1 MFIYNVKVSGSLLFK
16 IFFII
21 ATIVILTIFS
31 ISCYKIFVLAK
42 DNTTVS
48 DRSSNV
54 IEITPNNYTNILKD
68 SHENIDKY
76 VGKYIAIYV
85 VDTKEET
92 IFGGTTLNRKE
103 GNSVKL
109 KIKVKKK
116 KGNIEIISNEGTTSV
131 ILINDTGEIE
141 KTINVKEK
149 SYYLKIKVMNFTG
162 NVEIISE

>member
-1 MFIYNVKVSGSLLFK
+1 MFEIFKFILLF
-16 IFFII
+16 IVGIII
-21 ATIVILTIFS
+21 ASGVFFTSVFNNNN
-31 ISCYKIFVLAK
+31 ISK
-42 DNTTVS
+42 DDTV
-48 DRSSNV
+48 
-54 IEITPNNYTNILKD
+54 NNYNNFLQNIAPNGLTKD
-68 SHENIDKY
+68 SKLKGKREFGIDKY
-76 VGKYIAIYV
+76 VGIYNANYV
-85 VDTKEET
+85 DDTKEET

-141 KTINVKEK
+141 KMVNVKEK
-149 SYYLKIKVMNFTG
+149 SYYLKIKVINFTG

>member
-1 MFIYNVKVSGSLLFK
+1 MFEIFKFILLF
-16 IFFII
+16 IVGIII
-21 ATIVILTIFS
+21 ASGVFFTSVFNNNN
-31 ISCYKIFVLAK
+31 ISK
-42 DNTTVS
+42 DDTV
-48 DRSSNV
+48 
-54 IEITPNNYTNILKD
+54 NNYNNFLQDIAPNGLTKD
-68 SHENIDKY
+68 SKLKGKREFGIDKY
-76 VGKYIAIYV
+76 VGIYNANYV
-85 VDTKEET
+85 DDTKEET

>member
-1 MFIYNVKVSGSLLFK
+1 MFEIFKFILLF
-16 IFFII
+16 IVGIII
-21 ATIVILTIFS
+21 ASGVFFTSVFNNNN
-31 ISCYKIFVLAK
+31 ISK
-42 DNTTVS
+42 DDTV
-48 DRSSNV
+48 
-54 IEITPNNYTNILKD
+54 NNYNNFLQDIAPNGLTKD
-68 SHENIDKY
+68 SKLKGKREFGIDKY
-76 VGKYIAIYV
+76 VGIYNANYV
-85 VDTKEET
+85 DDTKEET

-149 SYYLKIKVMNFTG
+149 SYYLKIKVINFTG

>member
-1 MFIYNVKVSGSLLFK
+1 MFEIFKFILLF
-16 IFFII
+16 IVGIII
-21 ATIVILTIFS
+21 ASGVFFTSVFNNNN
-31 ISCYKIFVLAK
+31 ISK
-42 DNTTVS
+42 DDTV
-48 DRSSNV
+48 
-54 IEITPNNYTNILKD
+54 NNYNNFLQDIAPNGLTKD
-68 SHENIDKY
+68 SKLKGKREFGIDKY
-76 VGKYIAIYV
+76 VGIYNANYV
-85 VDTKEET
+85 DDTKEET

-109 KIKVKKK
+109 KIKVKNK

-141 KTINVKEK
+141 KTVNVKEK

>member
-1 MFIYNVKVSGSLLFK
+1 MFEIFKFILLF
-16 IFFII
+16 IVGIII
-21 ATIVILTIFS
+21 ASGVFFTSVFNNNNISKDDTVNKYNNFLQDIAPNGLT
-31 ISCYKIFVLAK
+31 
-42 DNTTVS
+42 
-48 DRSSNV
+48 
-54 IEITPNNYTNILKD
+54 KD
-68 SHENIDKY
+68 SKLKGKREFGIDKY
-76 VGKYIAIYV
+76 VGIYNANYV
-85 VDTKEET
+85 DDTKEET

-141 KTINVKEK
+141 KTVNVKEK

>member
-1 MFIYNVKVSGSLLFK
+1 MFEIFKFILLF
-16 IFFII
+16 IVGIII
-21 ATIVILTIFS
+21 ASGVFFTSVFNNNN
-31 ISCYKIFVLAK
+31 ISK
-42 DNTTVS
+42 DDTV
-48 DRSSNV
+48 
-54 IEITPNNYTNILKD
+54 NNYNNFLQDIAPNGLTKD
-68 SHENIDKY
+68 SKLKGKREFGIDKY
-76 VGKYIAIYV
+76 VGIYNANYV
-85 VDTKEET
+85 DDTKEET

-141 KTINVKEK
+141 EMVNVKEK
-149 SYYLKIKVMNFTG
+149 SYYLKIKVINFTG

>member
-1 MFIYNVKVSGSLLFK
+1 MFEIFKFILLF
-16 IFFII
+16 IVGIII
-21 ATIVILTIFS
+21 ASGVFFTSVFNNNNISKDDTVNKYNNFLQDIAPNGLT
-31 ISCYKIFVLAK
+31 
-42 DNTTVS
+42 
-48 DRSSNV
+48 
-54 IEITPNNYTNILKD
+54 KD
-68 SHENIDKY
+68 SKLKGKREFGIDKY
-76 VGKYIAIYV
+76 VGIYNANYV
-85 VDTKEET
+85 DDTKEET

-109 KIKVKKK
+109 KIKVKNK

-141 KTINVKEK
+141 KMVNVKEK

>member
-1 MFIYNVKVSGSLLFK
+1 MLGLFK
-16 IFFII
+16 LILLAIVGIII
-21 ATIVILTIFS
+21 ASGVFFTSVFNNNN
-31 ISCYKIFVLAK
+31 ISK
-42 DNTTVS
+42 DDTV
-48 DRSSNV
+48 
-54 IEITPNNYTNILKD
+54 NNYNNFLQDIAPNGLTKD
-68 SHENIDKY
+68 SKLKGKREFGIDKY
-76 VGKYIAIYV
+76 VGIYNANYV
-85 VDTKEET
+85 DDTKEET

-141 KTINVKEK
+141 KMVNVKEK
-149 SYYLKIKVMNFTG
+149 SYYLKIKVINFTG

>member
-1 MFIYNVKVSGSLLFK
+1 MFEIFKFILLF
-16 IFFII
+16 IVGIII
-21 ATIVILTIFS
+21 ASGVFFTSVFNNNNISKDDTVNKYNNFLQDIAPNGLT
-31 ISCYKIFVLAK
+31 
-42 DNTTVS
+42 
-48 DRSSNV
+48 
-54 IEITPNNYTNILKD
+54 KD
-68 SHENIDKY
+68 SKLKGKREFGIDKY
-76 VGKYIAIYV
+76 VGIYNANYV
-85 VDTKEET
+85 DDTKEET

-141 KTINVKEK
+141 KMVNVKEK
-149 SYYLKIKVMNFTG
+149 SYYLKIKVINFTG

>member
-1 MFIYNVKVSGSLLFK
+1 MFEIFKFILLF
-16 IFFII
+16 IVGIII
-21 ATIVILTIFS
+21 ASGVFFTSVFNNNN
-31 ISCYKIFVLAK
+31 ISK
-42 DNTTVS
+42 DDTV
-48 DRSSNV
+48 
-54 IEITPNNYTNILKD
+54 NNYNNFLQDIAPNGLTKD
-68 SHENIDKY
+68 SKLKGKREFGIDKY
-76 VGKYIAIYV
+76 VGIYNANYV
-85 VDTKEET
+85 DDTKEET

-141 KTINVKEK
+141 KMVNVKEK

>member
-1 MFIYNVKVSGSLLFK
+1 MFEIFKFILLF
-16 IFFII
+16 IVGIII
-21 ATIVILTIFS
+21 ASGVFFTSVFNNNN
-31 ISCYKIFVLAK
+31 ISK
-42 DNTTVS
+42 DDTV
-48 DRSSNV
+48 
-54 IEITPNNYTNILKD
+54 NNYNNFLQDIAPNGLTKD
-68 SHENIDKY
+68 SKLKGKREFGIDKY
-76 VGKYIAIYV
+76 VGIYNANYV
-85 VDTKEET
+85 DDTKEET

-141 KTINVKEK
+141 KMVNVKEK

-162 NVEIISE
+162 NIEIISE

>member
-1 MFIYNVKVSGSLLFK
+1 MFEIFKFILLF
-16 IFFII
+16 IVGIII
-21 ATIVILTIFS
+21 ASGVFFTSVFNNNNISKDDTVNKYNNFLQDIAPNGLT
-31 ISCYKIFVLAK
+31 
-42 DNTTVS
+42 
-48 DRSSNV
+48 
-54 IEITPNNYTNILKD
+54 KD
-68 SHENIDKY
+68 SKLKGKREFGIDKY
-76 VGKYIAIYV
+76 VGIYNANYV
-85 VDTKEET
+85 DDTKEET

-109 KIKVKKK
+109 KIKVKNK

-141 KTINVKEK
+141 KTVNVKEK

>member
-1 MFIYNVKVSGSLLFK
+1 MHLTDLQK
-16 IFFII
+16 IVNREFG
-21 ATIVILTIFS
+21 
-31 ISCYKIFVLAK
+31 
-42 DNTTVS
+42 
-48 DRSSNV
+48 
-54 IEITPNNYTNILKD
+54 
-68 SHENIDKY
+68 IDKY
-76 VGKYIAIYV
+76 VGKYIANYV
-85 VDTKEET
+85 DDTKEET

-141 KTINVKEK
+141 KTVNVKEK

>member
-1 MFIYNVKVSGSLLFK
+1 MFEIFKFILLF
-16 IFFII
+16 IVGIII
-21 ATIVILTIFS
+21 ASGVFFTSVFNNNN
-31 ISCYKIFVLAK
+31 ISK
-42 DNTTVS
+42 DDTV
-48 DRSSNV
+48 
-54 IEITPNNYTNILKD
+54 NNYNNFLQDIAPNGLTKD
-68 SHENIDKY
+68 SKLKGKREFGIDKY
-76 VGKYIAIYV
+76 VGVYNANYV
-85 VDTKEET
+85 DDTKEET

-141 KTINVKEK
+141 EMVNVKEK
-149 SYYLKIKVMNFTG
+149 SYYLKIKVINFTG

>member
-1 MFIYNVKVSGSLLFK
+1 MFFTSVFNNNN
-16 IFFII
+16 
-21 ATIVILTIFS
+21 
-31 ISCYKIFVLAK
+31 ISK
-42 DNTTVS
+42 DDTV
-48 DRSSNV
+48 
-54 IEITPNNYTNILKD
+54 NNYNNFLQDIAPNGLTKD
-68 SHENIDKY
+68 SKLKGKREFGIDKY
-76 VGKYIAIYV
+76 VGIYNANYV
-85 VDTKEET
+85 DDTKEET

-141 KTINVKEK
+141 KMVNVKEK
-149 SYYLKIKVMNFTG
+149 SYYLKIKVINFTG

>member
-1 MFIYNVKVSGSLLFK
+1 MFEIFKFILLF
-16 IFFII
+16 IVGIII
-21 ATIVILTIFS
+21 ASGVFFTSVFNNNN
-31 ISCYKIFVLAK
+31 ISK
-42 DNTTVS
+42 DDTV
-48 DRSSNV
+48 
-54 IEITPNNYTNILKD
+54 NNYNNFLQDIAPNGLTKD
-68 SHENIDKY
+68 SKLKGKREFGIDKY
-76 VGKYIAIYV
+76 VGIYNANYV
-85 VDTKEET
+85 DDTKEET

-141 KTINVKEK
+141 KMVNVKEN
-149 SYYLKIKVMNFTG
+149 SYYLKIKVINFTG

>member
-1 MFIYNVKVSGSLLFK
+1 MLGFFKLILLAIIGIIIVGSVCLSN
-16 IFFII
+16 IFNNDII
-21 ATIVILTIFS
+21 SKDDLVNSYSNFLQDIAPNGLT
-31 ISCYKIFVLAK
+31 
-42 DNTTVS
+42 
-48 DRSSNV
+48 
-54 IEITPNNYTNILKD
+54 KD
-68 SHENIDKY
+68 SKLKGKREFGIDKY
-76 VGKYIAIYV
+76 VGKYIANYV
-85 VDTKEET
+85 DDTKEET

-141 KTINVKEK
+141 KTVNVKEK

>member
-1 MFIYNVKVSGSLLFK
+1 MFEIFKFILLF
-16 IFFII
+16 IVGIII
-21 ATIVILTIFS
+21 ASGVFFTSVFNNNN
-31 ISCYKIFVLAK
+31 ISK
-42 DNTTVS
+42 DDTV
-48 DRSSNV
+48 
-54 IEITPNNYTNILKD
+54 NNYNNFLQDIAPNGLTKD
-68 SHENIDKY
+68 SKLKGKREFGIDKY
-76 VGKYIAIYV
+76 VGIYNANYV
-85 VDTKEET
+85 DDTKEET

-141 KTINVKEK
+141 KMVNVKEK
-149 SYYLKIKVMNFTG
+149 SYYLKIKVINFTG

>member
-1 MFIYNVKVSGSLLFK
+1 MFEIFKFILLF
-16 IFFII
+16 IVGIII
-21 ATIVILTIFS
+21 ASGVFFTSVF
-31 ISCYKIFVLAK
+31 
-42 DNTTVS
+42 
-48 DRSSNV
+48 
-54 IEITPNNYTNILKD
+54 NNNNILKNDTVNNYNNFLQDIAPNGLTKD
-68 SHENIDKY
+68 SKLKGKREFGIDKY
-76 VGKYIAIYV
+76 VGIYNANYV
-85 VDTKEET
+85 DDTKEET

-141 KTINVKEK
+141 KMVNVKEK
-149 SYYLKIKVMNFTG
+149 SYYLKIKVINFTG

>member
-1 MFIYNVKVSGSLLFK
+1 MFEIFKFILLF
-16 IFFII
+16 IVGIII
-21 ATIVILTIFS
+21 ASGVFFTSVF
-31 ISCYKIFVLAK
+31 
-42 DNTTVS
+42 
-48 DRSSNV
+48 
-54 IEITPNNYTNILKD
+54 NNNNILKNDTVNNYNNFLQDIAPNGLTKD
-68 SHENIDKY
+68 SKLKGKREFGIDKY
-76 VGKYIAIYV
+76 VGIYNANYV
-85 VDTKEET
+85 DDTKEET

-141 KTINVKEK
+141 KTVNVKEK

>member
-1 MFIYNVKVSGSLLFK
+1 MFEIFKFILLF
-16 IFFII
+16 IVGIII
-21 ATIVILTIFS
+21 ASGVFFTSVFNNNN
-31 ISCYKIFVLAK
+31 ISK
-42 DNTTVS
+42 DDTV
-48 DRSSNV
+48 
-54 IEITPNNYTNILKD
+54 NNYNSFLQDIAPNGLTKD
-68 SHENIDKY
+68 SKLKGKREFGIDKY
-76 VGKYIAIYV
+76 VGIYNANYV
-85 VDTKEET
+85 DDTKEET

-141 KTINVKEK
+141 KMVNVKEK
-149 SYYLKIKVMNFTG
+149 SYYLKIKVINFTG

>member
-1 MFIYNVKVSGSLLFK
+1 MFEIFKFILLF
-16 IFFII
+16 IVGIII
-21 ATIVILTIFS
+21 ASGVFFTSVFNNNN
-31 ISCYKIFVLAK
+31 ISK
-42 DNTTVS
+42 DDTV
-48 DRSSNV
+48 
-54 IEITPNNYTNILKD
+54 NNYNNFLQDIAPNGLTKD
-68 SHENIDKY
+68 SKLKGKREFGIDKY
-76 VGKYIAIYV
+76 VGIYNANYV
-85 VDTKEET
+85 DDTKEET

-141 KTINVKEK
+141 KTVNVKEK

>member
-1 MFIYNVKVSGSLLFK
+1 MFEIFKFILLF
-16 IFFII
+16 IVGIII
-21 ATIVILTIFS
+21 ASGVFFTSVFNNNN
-31 ISCYKIFVLAK
+31 ISK
-42 DNTTVS
+42 DDTV
-48 DRSSNV
+48 
-54 IEITPNNYTNILKD
+54 NNYNNFLQDIAPNGLTKD
-68 SHENIDKY
+68 SKLKGKREFGIDKY
-76 VGKYIAIYV
+76 IGIYNANYV
-85 VDTKEET
+85 DDTKEET

-141 KTINVKEK
+141 KTVNVKEK

>member
-1 MFIYNVKVSGSLLFK
+1 MFEIFKFILLF
-16 IFFII
+16 IVGIII
-21 ATIVILTIFS
+21 ASGVFFTSVFNNNN
-31 ISCYKIFVLAK
+31 ISK
-42 DNTTVS
+42 DDTV
-48 DRSSNV
+48 
-54 IEITPNNYTNILKD
+54 NNYNNFLQDIAPNGLTKD
-68 SHENIDKY
+68 SKLKGKREFGIDKY
-76 VGKYIAIYV
+76 VGKYIANYV
-85 VDTKEET
+85 DDTKEET

>member
-1 MFIYNVKVSGSLLFK
+1 MFEIFKFILLF
-16 IFFII
+16 IVGIII
-21 ATIVILTIFS
+21 ASGVFFTSVFNNNN
-31 ISCYKIFVLAK
+31 ISK
-42 DNTTVS
+42 DDTV
-48 DRSSNV
+48 
-54 IEITPNNYTNILKD
+54 NNYNNFLQDIAPNGLTKD
-68 SHENIDKY
+68 SKLKGKREFGIDKY
-76 VGKYIAIYV
+76 VGIYNANYV
-85 VDTKEET
+85 DDTKEET

-141 KTINVKEK
+141 KTVNVKEK

-162 NVEIISE
+162 NVEIVSE